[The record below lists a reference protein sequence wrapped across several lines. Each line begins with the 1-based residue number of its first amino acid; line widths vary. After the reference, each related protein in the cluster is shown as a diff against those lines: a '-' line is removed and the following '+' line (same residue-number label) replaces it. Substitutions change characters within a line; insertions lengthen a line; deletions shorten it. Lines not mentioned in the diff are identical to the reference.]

1 MDITEQKGS
10 FALLRTAT
18 LRNDRFFSIRAIS
31 LSLFLYKV
39 NANVDMLCYICI
51 HTVHSCI
58 NRLCWRTYNKW
69 EEEWRSAIV
78 NDRLS
83 PYALAQVFFFPA
95 VIIIRV
101 FFLSL
106 PYFSLCLCTNYSE
119 LLNIGRV
126 KFTHAWASLLLSFLK
141 LSSRMTAKKR
151 PPSSP
156 GREKTREF
164 FVFFFFLCLFSI
176 FLFSFLCCLYVCVFY
191 YFDDEPLCGMNYAK
205 DMWPFPSH
213 QKRTHRVTVLAT
225 NHTKWQ
231 HCLLLIVLFSPGNWI
246 EKKNKIHPYGAFD
259 ESSWH
264 QRRHN
269 RENRNEYTT
278 SHVTENNE
286 ARLFFCIMYQVPGQI
301 SWTEL
306 RFLDS
311 VETITAAVALLCP

>member
-10 FALLRTAT
+10 FALLLRTAT

-164 FVFFFFLCLFSI
+164 SFFFLLVSLFHIFVFFSLLSLC
-176 FLFSFLCCLYVCVFY
+176 VCVLLFWRWAIVWY
-191 YFDDEPLCGMNYAK
+191 ELFKRYVT
-205 DMWPFPSH
+205 FP
-213 QKRTHRVTVLAT
+213 
-225 NHTKWQ
+225 
-231 HCLLLIVLFSPGNWI
+231 
-246 EKKNKIHPYGAFD
+246 
-259 ESSWH
+259 ESSKKDSQSH
-264 QRRHN
+264 SLGHKPHKM
-269 RENRNEYTT
+269 TT
-278 SHVTENNE
+278 LFASY
-286 ARLFFCIMYQVPGQI
+286 RLIFPRQLN
-301 SWTEL
+301 WKKK
-306 RFLDS
+306 
-311 VETITAAVALLCP
+311 